1 MAVEKSIPAEA
12 QGLID
17 QIADSMVANAI
28 IKNEVDSLIDGYVE
42 EGLCVESARD
52 DLKRILGQSVLK
64 ADGKLVFAESY
75 VNKEQI
81 TRPAGQVLD
90 FALRELIVARPHYQP
105 PAGPEPDEEQ
115 ECFGDNAVT
124 FLKARGDFLKKHG
137 PAYADARAVAW
148 GLTGI
153 GDFKNKGVAPV
164 NDKEKPK
171 DKAAQIADA
180 RRDNP
185 WAVDS
190 GDAVAMR
197 LEVINGK
204 RSVKVNGQTL
214 TGTAGA
220 AAAAHAAGKTITGQ
234 PLRQRVNNF

>member
-1 MAVEKSIPAEA
+1 MATWRKAYAWS
-12 QGLID
+12 Q
-17 QIADSMVANAI
+17 
-28 IKNEVDSLIDGYVE
+28 
-42 EGLCVESARD
+42 ARD

-185 WAVDS
+185 WAVELRRRGRNASRSDQRQAIGKGQWPNADRHGRRGRRGS
-190 GDAVAMR
+190 CGRQDNHGPAVAATR
-197 LEVINGK
+197 E
-204 RSVKVNGQTL
+204 
-214 TGTAGA
+214 
-220 AAAAHAAGKTITGQ
+220 
-234 PLRQRVNNF
+234 